1 MSPTTTDGMQAPA
14 ATPGSVVD
22 PLAELSF
29 LIEIQ
34 GREIGRFAQCTGLGV
49 EYDVL
54 EYAEGG
60 NNEYVHQLRGRVRYP
75 NVVLGRGITHE
86 DELLRWLFTAEA
98 PGQRPTVTITM
109 NDPTGTAVRHFALSE
124 ALPVRWTGPSA
135 QMGSSASAAT
145 ETLEISHAGFV

>member
-1 MSPTTTDGMQAPA
+1 MSPTTTNGTPA
-14 ATPGSVVD
+14 GAGPGVPVD
-22 PLAELSF
+22 PLGELSF

-49 EYDVL
+49 EFDVL

-75 NVVLGRGITHE
+75 NVVLGRGVTHE

-98 PGQRPTVTITM
+98 PTKRPTVTITM
-109 NDPTGTAVRHFALSE
+109 QDASGKPVRHFALAA

-135 QMGSSASAAT
+135 AMGSMSAAT
-145 ETLEISHAGFV
+145 ESLEISHAGLV

>member
-1 MSPTTTDGMQAPA
+1 MSPTTTNGTPAGGTGPGAP
-14 ATPGSVVD
+14 VD
-22 PLAELSF
+22 PLGELSF
-29 LIEIQ
+29 LIGIQ

-86 DELLRWLFTAEA
+86 DELLRWLFATEA
-98 PGQRPTVTITM
+98 PSQRPTVTITM
-109 NDPTGTAVRHFALSE
+109 NDPKGKPIRHFALAA
-124 ALPVRWTGPSA
+124 ALPVRWTGPTAQKGSA
-135 QMGSSASAAT
+135 GAAT

>member
-1 MSPTTTDGMQAPA
+1 MSPTTTSGTPA
-14 ATPGSVVD
+14 AATGPGAPVD
-22 PLAELSF
+22 PLAELAF

-34 GREIGRFAQCTGLGV
+34 GREIGRFAQCSGLGV

-75 NVVLGRGITHE
+75 NIVLGRGITHE
-86 DELLRWLFTAEA
+86 DALLRWLFTAEP

-109 NDPTGTAVRHFALSE
+109 NDPTGKPVRHFALAA
-124 ALPVRWTGPSA
+124 ALPVRWTGPSS
-135 QMGSSASAAT
+135 QTGSNGSAT
-145 ETLEISHAGFV
+145 ESLEISHAGFV

>member
-1 MSPTTTDGMQAPA
+1 MSPSTTDGQQTA
-14 ATPGSVVD
+14 ATPGTPVD
-22 PLAELSF
+22 PLADLAF

-60 NNEYVHQLRGRVRYP
+60 NNEYVHQLRGRIRYP
-75 NVVLGRGITHE
+75 NVVLGRGITYE
-86 DELLRWLFTAEA
+86 DELLRWLFTSEQ
-98 PGQRPTVTITM
+98 PSQRPTVTITM
-109 NDPTGTAVRHFALSE
+109 NDSTGQPVRHFALSA

-135 QMGSSASAAT
+135 EMGFGSAAT

>member
-1 MSPTTTDGMQAPA
+1 MSPTTTSGTPA
-14 ATPGSVVD
+14 AGTGPGVQVD

-29 LIEIQ
+29 LIQIQ

-86 DELLRWLFTAEA
+86 DELLRWLFSTEA
-98 PGQRPTVTITM
+98 ASQRPTVTITM
-109 NDPTGTAVRHFALSE
+109 NDPTGKPIRHFALAA

-135 QMGSSASAAT
+135 QRGASGTAT
-145 ETLEISHAGFV
+145 ESLEISHAGFV

>member
-1 MSPTTTDGMQAPA
+1 MSPSTTSGTPA
-14 ATPGSVVD
+14 ASTAPGAQVD

-34 GREIGRFAQCTGLGV
+34 GREIGRFATCTGLGV

-86 DELLRWLFTAEA
+86 DELLRWLFAAE
-98 PGQRPTVTITM
+98 PPSQRPTVTITM
-109 NDPTGTAVRHFALSE
+109 NDPTGKPVRHFALAA

-135 QMGSSASAAT
+135 QRGASGTAT
-145 ETLEISHAGFV
+145 ESLEISHAGFV

>member
-1 MSPTTTDGMQAPA
+1 MSPTTTNGQQTGGPG
-14 ATPGSVVD
+14 TPVD
-22 PLAELSF
+22 PLAELAF

-75 NVVLGRGITHE
+75 NVVLGRGITDE
-86 DELLRWLFTAEA
+86 DELLRWLFTAE
-98 PGQRPTVTITM
+98 
-109 NDPTGTAVRHFALSE
+109 
-124 ALPVRWTGPSA
+124 
-135 QMGSSASAAT
+135 
-145 ETLEISHAGFV
+145 

>member
-1 MSPTTTDGMQAPA
+1 MSPTTTDGTETA
-14 ATPGSVVD
+14 ATPGTPVD
-22 PLAELSF
+22 PLADLAF

-60 NNEYVHQLRGRVRYP
+60 NNEYVHQFRGRIRYP
-75 NVVLGRGITHE
+75 NVVLGRGITYE
-86 DELLRWLFTAEA
+86 DELLRWLFTSEQ
-98 PGQRPTVTITM
+98 PSQRPTVTITM
-109 NDPTGTAVRHFALSE
+109 NDPTGQPVRHFALSA
-124 ALPVRWTGPSA
+124 ALPVRWTGPTA
-135 QMGSSASAAT
+135 EMGFGSAAT

>member
-1 MSPTTTDGMQAPA
+1 MSPSTTNGMSAGG
-14 ATPGSVVD
+14 PGTRVD
-22 PLAELSF
+22 PLAELAF
-29 LIEIQ
+29 LIAIQ

-75 NVVLGRGITHE
+75 NVVLGRGITDE
-86 DELLRWLFTAEA
+86 DTLLSWLFTSEK
-98 PGQRPTVTITM
+98 PSQRPTVTITI
-109 NDPTGTAVRHFALSE
+109 NDPTGTPVRHFALAE

-135 QMGSSASAAT
+135 NMNSSDGAAT
-145 ETLEISHAGFV
+145 ESLEISHAGFV

>member
-1 MSPTTTDGMQAPA
+1 MSPTTTNGSPPDGG
-14 ATPGSVVD
+14 PGAQVD
-22 PLAELSF
+22 PLAELAF
-29 LIEIQ
+29 LIAIQ

-86 DELLRWLFTAEA
+86 DALLRWLFTAEA
-98 PGQRPTVTITM
+98 PSQRPTVTITLQ
-109 NDPTGTAVRHFALSE
+109 DPTGKPVRHFALAA

-135 QMGSSASAAT
+135 QTGSGAAAT

>member
-1 MSPTTTDGMQAPA
+1 MSPTTTNGTPPA
-14 ATPGSVVD
+14 AGPGVPVD
-22 PLAELSF
+22 PLGELSF

-49 EYDVL
+49 EFDVL

-75 NVVLGRGITHE
+75 NVVLGRGVTHE

-98 PGQRPTVTITM
+98 PAKRPTVTITIQ
-109 NDPTGTAVRHFALSE
+109 DASGKPVRHFALAA
-124 ALPVRWTGPSA
+124 ALPIRWTGPSA
-135 QMGSSASAAT
+135 TTGSMSAAT
-145 ETLEISHAGFV
+145 ESLEISHAGLV

>member
-1 MSPTTTDGMQAPA
+1 MSPSTTDGQQT
-14 ATPGSVVD
+14 ATGPGTPVD
-22 PLAELSF
+22 PLADLAF
-29 LIEIQ
+29 LIDIQ
-34 GREIGRFAQCTGLGV
+34 GREIGRFAQCIGLGV

-75 NVVLGRGITHE
+75 NVILGRGITYE
-86 DELLRWLFTAEA
+86 DELLRWLFSNEQ
-98 PGQRPTVTITM
+98 PSQRPTVTITM
-109 NDPTGTAVRHFALSE
+109 NDPTGKPVRHFALAA

-135 QMGSSASAAT
+135 EMGAGAAAT

>member
-1 MSPTTTDGMQAPA
+1 MSPSTTDGQPTGAAPG
-14 ATPGSVVD
+14 TPVD
-22 PLAELSF
+22 PLATLAF

-34 GREIGRFAQCTGLGV
+34 GREIGRFAECTGLGV

-75 NVVLGRGITHE
+75 NVVLGRGITYE
-86 DELLRWLFTAEA
+86 DELLRWLFSSEQ
-98 PGQRPTVTITM
+98 PSQRPTVTITM
-109 NDPTGTAVRHFALSE
+109 NDPTGKPVRHFALSA

-135 QMGSSASAAT
+135 EMGFGTAAT
-145 ETLEISHAGFV
+145 ESLEISHAGFV

>member
-1 MSPTTTDGMQAPA
+1 VSPTTTSGQPA
-14 ATPGSVVD
+14 GGPGTPVD
-22 PLAELSF
+22 PLAELAF

-34 GREIGRFAQCTGLGV
+34 GKVIGRFAQCTGLGV

-75 NVVLGRGITHE
+75 NVVLGRGITDE
-86 DELLRWLFTAEA
+86 DTLLSWLFTSEK
-98 PGQRPTVTITM
+98 PSQRPTVTITI
-109 NDPTGTAVRHFALSE
+109 NDPTGKPVRHFALAQ

-135 QMGSSASAAT
+135 EMGSGTGAAT
-145 ETLEISHAGFV
+145 ESLEISHAGFA

>member
-1 MSPTTTDGMQAPA
+1 MSPTTTNGTPA
-14 ATPGSVVD
+14 AGAGPGTQVD

-29 LIEIQ
+29 LIGIQ

-86 DELLRWLFTAEA
+86 DELLRWLFTTEA
-98 PGQRPTVTITM
+98 PSQRPTVTITM
-109 NDPTGTAVRHFALSE
+109 NDPTGKPIRHFALAA

-135 QMGSSASAAT
+135 QRGGAGAAT
-145 ETLEISHAGFV
+145 ESLEISHAGFV

>member
-1 MSPTTTDGMQAPA
+1 MSPTTTNGTPA
-14 ATPGSVVD
+14 AGATPGAQVD
-22 PLAELSF
+22 PLAELAF

-60 NNEYVHQLRGRVRYP
+60 NNEYVHQLRGRIRYP
-75 NVVLGRGITHE
+75 NIVLGRGITHE
-86 DELLRWLFTAEA
+86 DELLSWLFTAEK
-98 PGQRPTVTITM
+98 PSQRPTVTISM
-109 NDPTGTAVRHFALSE
+109 VDPTGKPVRHFALAE

-135 QMGSSASAAT
+135 QMGSSGAAAT
-145 ETLEISHAGFV
+145 ESLEISHAGFV

>member
-1 MSPTTTDGMQAPA
+1 MSPTTTNGTPA
-14 ATPGSVVD
+14 AGPGAQVD
-22 PLAELSF
+22 PLGDLAF

-98 PGQRPTVTITM
+98 PSQRPTVTITM
-109 NDPTGTAVRHFALSE
+109 NDATGKPVRHFALAA
-124 ALPVRWTGPSA
+124 ALPIRWTGPSSET
-135 QMGSSASAAT
+135 GSRGAAT
-145 ETLEISHAGFV
+145 ESLEICHAGFV

>member
-1 MSPTTTDGMQAPA
+1 MSPTTTNGSP
-14 ATPGSVVD
+14 PGGGPGAQVD
-22 PLAELSF
+22 PLAELAF
-29 LIEIQ
+29 LIAIQ

-98 PGQRPTVTITM
+98 PSRRPTVTITLQ
-109 NDPTGTAVRHFALSE
+109 DPTGKPVRHFALAA

-135 QMGSSASAAT
+135 QTGSGGAAT

>member
-1 MSPTTTDGMQAPA
+1 MSPTTTEGQPA
-14 ATPGSVVD
+14 ANTPGVPVD
-22 PLAELSF
+22 PLGELSF

-75 NVVLGRGITHE
+75 NVVLGRGVTHE
-86 DELLRWLFTAEA
+86 DELLRWLFTSEA
-98 PGQRPTVTITM
+98 RDKRPTVTITM
-109 NDPTGTAVRHFALSE
+109 NDPTGSPVRHFALAA

-135 QMGSSASAAT
+135 QMGSTTAAT
-145 ETLEISHAGFV
+145 ESLEISHAGFV

>member
-1 MSPTTTDGMQAPA
+1 MSPITTNGTRA
-14 ATPGSVVD
+14 AGAGPGTRVD
-22 PLAELSF
+22 PMGELSF
-29 LIEIQ
+29 QIEIQ
-34 GREIGRFAQCTGLGV
+34 GREIGRFAQCSGLGV

-98 PGQRPTVTITM
+98 PDQRPTVTITM
-109 NDPTGTAVRHFALSE
+109 NDPTGSPIRHFALAA

-135 QMGSSASAAT
+135 QSGSAGTAT
-145 ETLEISHAGFV
+145 ESLEISHAGFV